1 MPALR
6 LLSPVQYHSMHVVCK
21 HLSLRQSLYKFDAYG
36 HDPKQPPG
44 MTVESGSLSP
54 LRP

>member
-1 MPALR
+1 MPTVH
-6 LLSPVQYHSMHVVCK
+6 LLSPVQCHSVYVVCK
-21 HLSLRQSLYKFDAYG
+21 HLSLRQSLYKFDASG

-44 MTVESGSLSP
+44 MNVDSGSLSP